1 MTVYNMC
8 LPDTIVI
15 IVQEVPRN
23 RLFAELP
30 NRPNLFLTLMPSS
43 LRSAPQIRIP
53 PVPDQDATTMSQ
65 RSGGGLS
72 DVPEEGTTPRSPA
85 LNSPYSPTHHQA
97 TASTST
103 FHASSPPPSLSPV
116 ANTQPAQSSSVSRKS
131 SGGVRDRE
139 RLGRE
144 ATGSSGSLR
153 KQALA
158 PSKSSGSL
166 APPGEIKE
174 SKKSATDV
182 PAKPRI
188 RVLPRLPHVK
198 DVELASATS
207 MYWSKAPVYG
217 HLPMRGM
224 KAHSA
229 TLVDG
234 VAWLF
239 GGCDGD
245 KGCWNDI
252 YCFDTGA
259 FIKPLLRSHTLKI
272 L

>member
-1 MTVYNMC
+1 
-8 LPDTIVI
+8 
-15 IVQEVPRN
+15 
-23 RLFAELP
+23 
-30 NRPNLFLTLMPSS
+30 MPSS
-43 LRSAPQIRIP
+43 LRSASQIRIP
-53 PVPDQDATTMSQ
+53 SVTDQDATSMSQ

-85 LNSPYSPTHHQA
+85 LNSPYNPTHHHA
-97 TASTST
+97 AASTST
-103 FHASSPPPSLSPV
+103 FHASSPPPSSSP
-116 ANTQPAQSSSVSRKS
+116 ATGSNAQPAQSSSVSRKS

-166 APPGEIKE
+166 APPGDSKE

-198 DVELASATS
+198 DVELAPTTS
-207 MYWSKAPVYG
+207 MYWSKGPVYG

-229 TLVDG
+229 TLVDNI
-234 VAWLF
+234 AWLF

-259 FIKPLLRSHTLKI
+259 VIKAPLQSYTLKM